1 MQVKFHL
8 PDFASQFQF
17 NLVFATMLKNCPQY
31 FREGVEIASIYGTFP
46 QSLWNGG
53 RTVPGMC
60 DTKFAGIVI
69 RTLNKHGI
77 PLRFTFTNPML
88 EEKHLS
94 DKFCN
99 EIMKLADNG
108 MNEVIVNSP
117 LLEDYIRK
125 TYPNYKL
132 TSSTCKRITEPDK
145 LLEEMKKDYS
155 IVVLDYDFNNR
166 FDILET
172 LPDKERMEILVNAC
186 CDPACQKR
194 TEHYRIL
201 GLQQIAVCEHMTKK
215 TSKKFDFK
223 DYGVPDLQCKCAD
236 RGIFDIKNLRT
247 HITPDDIW
255 EKYVPM
261 GFSQFKIEGRTTT
274 RLNLME
280 TYLYYM
286 AKPEFRDE
294 ARCMLLYN
302 LEQNGIVR
310 IEGNN

>member
-8 PDFASQFQF
+8 PDFASQFKF
-17 NLVFATMLKNCPQY
+17 NFVFANVLKNNPQH
-31 FREGVEIASIYGTFP
+31 FREGVEIASVYGTFP

-53 RTVPGMC
+53 RTVPGVC
-60 DTKFAGIVI
+60 DTKFAGVVI
-69 RTLNKHGI
+69 RTLNKFGI
-77 PLRFTFTNPML
+77 PLRFTFTNPMI
-88 EEKHLS
+88 EEKHLK

-117 LLEDYIRK
+117 LLEDYIRR

-132 TSSTCKRITEPDK
+132 TSSTCKRITEPQK
-145 LLEEMKKDYS
+145 LIEELEKDYS

-166 FDILET
+166 FDVLES
-172 LPDKERMEILVNAC
+172 LPNKEKLEILVNAC
-186 CDPACQKR
+186 CDPACKKR
-194 TEHYRIL
+194 SEHYRIL
-201 GLQQIAVCEHMTKK
+201 GLQQFAMCEHIAKRPNK
-215 TSKKFDFK
+215 PFNLK
-223 DYGVPDLQCKCAD
+223 DYGAPDMYCNCAD
-236 RGIFDIKNLRT
+236 RGIFDIKGLST
-247 HITPDDIW
+247 HISPDDIW

-274 RLNLME
+274 RLNLIE

-286 AKPEFRDE
+286 AKPEFKDQ
-294 ARCMLLYN
+294 ARCVLLQT

-310 IEGNN
+310 IEGE

>member
-8 PDFASQFQF
+8 PDFASQFKF
-17 NLVFATMLKNCPQY
+17 NFVFATMLKNCPHY
-31 FREGVEIASIYGTFP
+31 FREGVEIASIYGAFP

-53 RTVPGMC
+53 RTSPGMC
-60 DTKFAGIVI
+60 DTKFAGVVI

-88 EEKHLS
+88 REEHLS

-99 EIMKLADNG
+99 DIMKLADNG

-132 TSSTCKRITEPDK
+132 TSSTCKRITDTEK
-145 LLEEMKKDYS
+145 LMEEMKKDYS
-155 IVVLDYDFNNR
+155 VVVLDYDFNNK
-166 FDILET
+166 FDILEK

-186 CDPACQKR
+186 CDPACKKR

-201 GLQQIAVCEHMTKK
+201 GLQQIAFCEHLAKNS
-215 TSKKFDFK
+215 SKKLNLKGNDI
-223 DYGVPDLQCKCAD
+223 PDMYCKCAD
-236 RGIFDIKNLRT
+236 RTIFDIKELST
-247 HITPDDIW
+247 HISPDDIW

-261 GFSQFKIEGRTTT
+261 GFNQFKIEGRTST
-274 RLNLME
+274 RLNLLE

-286 AKPEFRDE
+286 IKPEYKDE
-294 ARCMLLYN
+294 VRFMLLYN
-302 LEQNGIVR
+302 LESNGVIR
-310 IEGNN
+310 IEG

>member
-1 MQVKFHL
+1 MKVGFHL
-8 PDFASQFQF
+8 PDFANQFKF
-17 NLVFATMLKNCPQY
+17 NLVFITMLENCPQY

-53 RTVPGMC
+53 RATTGLC
-60 DTKFAGIVI
+60 DTKFADIVI

-99 EIMKLADNG
+99 DIMKLADNG

-186 CDPACQKR
+186 CDPECSRR
-194 TEHYRIL
+194 TEHYRHL
-201 GLQQIAVCEHMTKK
+201 GLQQIAMCEHIAKK
-215 TSKKFDFK
+215 KNKGFK
-223 DYGVPDLQCKCAD
+223 LSDYGLSEMYCKCAD
-236 RGIFDIKNLRT
+236 RVIFEIKNLRT

-255 EKYVPM
+255 GKYVPM
-261 GFSQFKIEGRTTT
+261 GFRQFKIEGRTAT

-286 AKPEFRDE
+286 VKPEFKDE
-294 ARCMLLYN
+294 ARCMLLGN
-302 LEQNGIVR
+302 LEKNGVVR
-310 IEGNN
+310 IEG

>member
-8 PDFASQFQF
+8 PDFASQFKF

-60 DTKFAGIVI
+60 NTDFAGAVI
-69 RTLNKHGI
+69 RTFNKNGI
-77 PLRFTFTNPML
+77 PLRFTFTNPMI

-99 EIMKLADNG
+99 DIMKIANNG
-108 MNEVIVNSP
+108 MNEVIVNSL

-125 TYPNYKL
+125 TYPDYKL
-132 TSSTCKRITEPDK
+132 TSSTCKRITEPDR
-145 LLEEMKKDYS
+145 LLEEMEKDYS
-155 IVVLDYDFNNR
+155 IVVLDYDFNNK
-166 FDILET
+166 FDILEK
-172 LPDKERMEILVNAC
+172 LPHKERMEILVNAC
-186 CDPACQKR
+186 CDPACPRR

-201 GLQQIAVCEHMTKK
+201 GMQQIALCEHLSKNTKER
-215 TSKKFDFK
+215 FNLR
-223 DYGVPDLQCKCAD
+223 DYGVPDMTCKCAD
-236 RGIFDIKNLRT
+236 RTIFDIKGLST
-247 HITPDDIW
+247 HISPDAIW

-274 RLNLME
+274 RLNMLE
-280 TYLYYM
+280 TYLHYM
-286 AKPEFRDE
+286 IKPEHKDE
-294 ARCMLLYN
+294 VRFMLLYN
-302 LEQNGIVR
+302 LEKNGVIR